1 MVFHLSRIRNYW
13 LILCHLSHLVQ
24 KSLEAVRVA
33 FPQSA
38 GVVFLAPQLPKS
50 VPEWWIAPEE
60 VDAPHVTSCFHVD
73 MSEWTACVRRMF
85 RANFGLELP
94 SDSCCPSLAAGA
106 LPVLTHM
113 KSWCIVH
120 CVQVRRAC
128 GVSFYVS
135 MKRWNCTSEMPL
147 TRQVTAP
154 RILWTWLENP
164 SGSYL
169 DSAADTSM
177 GSWCS
182 ADLVSSGSD
191 MQHVESSKI
200 FQVGITALIM
210 GDLNSGAAV
219 EEAHLRRLL
228 ASGCLDNDTLLY
240 REKPFQGA
248 RVARDVHADD
258 LAPLQRQTFQKENV
272 DMGALRA
279 ARVSSPL
286 SAIAVHHLLPT
297 CAVDA

>member
-1 MVFHLSRIRNYW
+1 MRAA
-13 LILCHLSHLVQ
+13 LILVVGGRARPLCKDLLSDRFDQFTCGVSFITDPKLLAYSESSVPSGA

-94 SDSCCPSLAAGA
+94 PDSCCPSLAAGA
-106 LPVLTHM
+106 LPVLRSKVKDRFGGDRCPFNAHEILVHRALRPSAPRM
-113 KSWCIVH
+113 RRLILCIH
-120 CVQVRRAC
+120 ETLELHFRNA
-128 GVSFYVS
+128 SD
-135 MKRWNCTSEMPL
+135 P
-147 TRQVTAP
+147 QVTAA
-154 RILWTWLENP
+154 RIPWTWLENP

-191 MQHVESSKI
+191 MQHVESSKN
-200 FQVGITALIM
+200 F
-210 GDLNSGAAV
+210 SGW
-219 EEAHLRRLL
+219 HH
-228 ASGCLDNDTLLY
+228 
-240 REKPFQGA
+240 GA
-248 RVARDVHADD
+248 DY
-258 LAPLQRQTFQKENV
+258 
-272 DMGALRA
+272 G
-279 ARVSSPL
+279 
-286 SAIAVHHLLPT
+286 
-297 CAVDA
+297 